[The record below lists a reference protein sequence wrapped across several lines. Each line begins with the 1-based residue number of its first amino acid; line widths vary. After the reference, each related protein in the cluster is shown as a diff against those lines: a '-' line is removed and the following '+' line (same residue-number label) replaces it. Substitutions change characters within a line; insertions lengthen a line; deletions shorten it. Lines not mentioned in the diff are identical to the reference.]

1 MAFLCDLVNWTEGW
15 SLGKRKGIEAENGS
29 NAETAS
35 REDGRPAGWYFCNVF
50 RLQYDSRYFIF
61 NKVWVTHLYF
71 FDSLSWLKF
80 ENNWIQHEF
89 TRFNFRQMHLNMM
102 MNVPYTTEWHIC
114 LFIRIFISQWVIKM

>member
-35 REDGRPAGWYFCNVF
+35 REDGRPAGWYFWNVF
-50 RLQYDSRYFIF
+50 RLQYDSKYFIF
-61 NKVWVTHLYF
+61 NKVWITHLYF

-89 TRFNFRQMHLNMM
+89 TRFNYRQVHLTWWWMCRTQQND
-102 MNVPYTTEWHIC
+102 VFVYLLEFSF
-114 LFIRIFISQWVIKM
+114 LSE

>member
-35 REDGRPAGWYFCNVF
+35 REDGRPAGWYFWNVF
-50 RLQYDSRYFIF
+50 RLQYDSKYFIF

-89 TRFNFRQMHLNMM
+89 TRFNYRQVHLTWWWMCRTQQND
-102 MNVPYTTEWHIC
+102 VFVYLLEFSF
-114 LFIRIFISQWVIKM
+114 LSE

>member
-35 REDGRPAGWYFCNVF
+35 REDGRPAGWYFWNVF
-50 RLQYDSRYFIF
+50 RLQYDSKYFIF
-61 NKVWVTHLYF
+61 NKVWVTRLYF

-89 TRFNFRQMHLNMM
+89 TRFNYRQVHLTWWWMCRTQQND
-102 MNVPYTTEWHIC
+102 VFVYLLEFSF
-114 LFIRIFISQWVIKM
+114 LSE

>member
-15 SLGKRKGIEAENGS
+15 SLGKRKGIEAEDGS

-35 REDGRPAGWYFCNVF
+35 REDGRPAGWYFWNVF
-50 RLQYDSRYFIF
+50 RLQYDSKYFIF
-61 NKVWVTHLYF
+61 NKVWITHLYF

-89 TRFNFRQMHLNMM
+89 TRFNYRQVHLTWWWMCRTQQND
-102 MNVPYTTEWHIC
+102 VFVYLLEFSF
-114 LFIRIFISQWVIKM
+114 LSE

>member
-35 REDGRPAGWYFCNVF
+35 REDGRPAGWYFWNVF
-50 RLQYDSRYFIF
+50 RLQYDSKYFIF
-61 NKVWVTHLYF
+61 NKVWVTRLYF

-89 TRFNFRQMHLNMM
+89 TRFN
-102 MNVPYTTEWHIC
+102 Y
-114 LFIRIFISQWVIKM
+114 